1 MSKGERER
9 AFLKAMSFTLQICNM
24 RMLKC
29 PCPCT
34 NVRLKTW
41 EQNIIMCICVKV
53 SVWVCSIKSF
63 DILGFDLFYP
73 CDVKMHVCVLNVVW
87 CNVNLWFWN
96 ISFFLFS
103 LNISVSLLVS
113 FTLYFIR
120 LFQLFQFFILIA
132 FLSAFKTNISLF
144 SKITLRFKGWIFV

>member
-1 MSKGERER
+1 
-9 AFLKAMSFTLQICNM
+9 MSFTLQICNM

-41 EQNIIMCICVKV
+41 EQSIIMCICVKV

-63 DILGFDLFYP
+63 DILGFVLFYP

-96 ISFFLFS
+96 
-103 LNISVSLLVS
+103 
-113 FTLYFIR
+113 LYFFVLFEYFCFPFSVLYLVFHS